1 VQVSVSGGVQATWRA
16 DGRELY
22 FLSLDAELYSVDIE
36 PGQDMPR
43 TGAPKLLFTTSL
55 PAISAV
61 IEQYRPSDD
70 GQKFLFCLPLTSV
83 RREPLR
89 MLMNWRAKLDEAR
102 EAQ

>member
-1 VQVSVSGGVQATWRA
+1 VEIQ
-16 DGRELY
+16 
-22 FLSLDAELYSVDIE
+22 
-36 PGQDMPR
+36 PGQQLPR
-43 TGAPKLLFTTSL
+43 AGTPKLLFKTAL
-55 PAISAV
+55 PVISAV

-89 MLMNWRAKLDEAR
+89 MLLNWKTRLEEAR

>member
-1 VQVSVSGGVQATWRA
+1 V
-16 DGRELY
+16 E
-22 FLSLDAELYSVDIE
+22 IE
-36 PGQDMPR
+36 PGQDLPR
-43 TGAPKLLFTTSL
+43 AGPPRLLFKTSL
-55 PAISAV
+55 PVISAV

-89 MLMNWRAKLDEAR
+89 MLLNWKTRLEEAR